1 MAQVMTDRQL
11 VAANSV
17 VQNVL
22 TGKIHEFLSR
32 PSAVRLF
39 GTASAVGLNMTLI
52 VGNVTAMQD
61 QEVNAQNRMPIVPD
75 DFVVE
80 AGGVGGERVVVQLRN
95 TSGAGITAFTRV
107 EIVPVG

>member
-1 MAQVMTDRQL
+1 MAQVMTDRQS
-11 VAANSV
+11 VAANAV
-17 VQNVL
+17 VSNVVV
-22 TGKIHEFLSR
+22 GKIHEFLQR
-32 PSAVRLF
+32 PSAVRLYAC
-39 GTASAVGLNMTLI
+39 ASAVGLNATLI

-80 AGGVGGERVVVQLRN
+80 AGGLGGERVVVQLRN
-95 TSGAGITAFTRV
+95 TTAGAITAFTRV